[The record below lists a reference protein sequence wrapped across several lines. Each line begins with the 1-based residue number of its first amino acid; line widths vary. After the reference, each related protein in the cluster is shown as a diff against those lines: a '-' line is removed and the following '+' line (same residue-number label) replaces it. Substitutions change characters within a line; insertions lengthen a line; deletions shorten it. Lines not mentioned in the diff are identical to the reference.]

1 MTESSEVMEP
11 AGKERGQGWDGE
23 VGGGQAG
30 TAPGGQAIGSLC
42 SLLALH
48 QYLWHVMSPS

>member
-42 SLLALH
+42 SLLAPI
-48 QYLWHVMSPS
+48 STFGT